1 MFNREEFGLEHGMSW
16 YFRAM
21 ILGTVGV
28 VSFGAGLFYAM
39 QATAADHRSAAH
51 SDRLEIRQSA
61 RAKSKGAPPK
71 VVYPKKTEVDFE
83 GLSITGELRNPGD
96 FYFQRKTDEKF
107 DSLVKRRK
115 NFHREMLRDVVMAK

>member
-1 MFNREEFGLEHGMSW
+1 MSL
-16 YFRAM
+16 FLRAM

-39 QATAADHRSAAH
+39 HATA
-51 SDRLEIRQSA
+51 SDRIELGQSA
-61 RAKSKGAPPK
+61 RAK
-71 VVYPKKTEVDFE
+71 PKKTDVDFE

>member
-1 MFNREEFGLEHGMSW
+1 MLDLRTEMGLEQGMSW
-16 YFRAM
+16 SFRAFV
-21 ILGTVGV
+21 LGTIAV

-39 QATAADHRSAAH
+39 HAQAAENRGVKEPTARVMRSG
-51 SDRLEIRQSA
+51 SGKKQS
-61 RAKSKGAPPK
+61 
-71 VVYPKKTEVDFE
+71 VDFE
-83 GLSITGELRNPGD
+83 GLAITGELRNPGE

>member
-1 MFNREEFGLEHGMSW
+1 
-16 YFRAM
+16 M
-21 ILGTVGV
+21 ILGIIGM
-28 VSFGAGLFYAM
+28 VSFGAGLLYAM
-39 QATAADHRSAAH
+39 HASAAEGRPAVH
-51 SDRLEIRQSA
+51 A
-61 RAKSKGAPPK
+61 RTKTATPAKHAPK
-71 VVYPKKTEVDFE
+71 VVYPKQTDVDFE

>member
-1 MFNREEFGLEHGMSW
+1 MFDQIGAMDGEAEGMTWSL
-16 YFRAM
+16 RAL
-21 ILGTVGV
+21 ILGTIAV

-39 QATAADHRSAAH
+39 HAEAAESSKPRVVTPKRS
-51 SDRLEIRQSA
+51 
-61 RAKSKGAPPK
+61 
-71 VVYPKKTEVDFE
+71 EVDFE
-83 GLSITGELRNPGD
+83 GLAITGELRNPGD

>member
-1 MFNREEFGLEHGMSW
+1 MNREHLGFESGMSW
-16 YFRAM
+16 SLRAM
-21 ILGTVGV
+21 ILGTIGV

-39 QATAADHRSAAH
+39 HATAA
-51 SDRLEIRQSA
+51 EP
-61 RAKSKGAPPK
+61 SKVMRTSKKKAAPPRV
-71 VVYPKKTEVDFE
+71 VVYPKKTEVDFD

>member
-1 MFNREEFGLEHGMSW
+1 MSAARMQLHGSRQSMEKHMSW
-16 YFRAM
+16 SLRAV

-28 VSFGAGLFYAM
+28 MAFGAGLLYSMRAD
-39 QATAADHRSAAH
+39 AADTKPKPRV
-51 SDRLEIRQSA
+51 IY
-61 RAKSKGAPPK
+61 SKK
-71 VVYPKKTEVDFE
+71 EVDFD
-83 GLSITGELRNPGD
+83 GLAITGELRNPGE

>member
-1 MFNREEFGLEHGMSW
+1 MENGMSKS
-16 YFRAM
+16 FKAM
-21 ILGTVGV
+21 ILGTIGV
-28 VSFGAGLFYAM
+28 VSFGAGLLYAM
-39 QATAADHRSAAH
+39 HASAAEPRH
-51 SDRLEIRQSA
+51 HP
-61 RAKSKGAPPK
+61 RAKVVKTAKAAPSRAPK
-71 VVYPKKTEVDFE
+71 IVYPKQQDVDFE